1 MNYLRI
7 HNWVPFRSS
16 FMYIDV
22 PEYVADQIFED
33 HGLNVRFKDNELYHP
48 EMDLIVAECT
58 IATRDEELFFE
69 CMEHLKRKL
78 TFLGYDMADYDTM
91 SELFSLITEKY
102 EDLMNEYN

>member
-78 TFLGYDMADYDTM
+78 TFLGYDMEEYDTM